1 MAAASPRS
9 LAAAA
14 CLLALL
20 FAGFLQAADARRLLD
35 TAAMSP
41 GLAPAPSPGAAGRAG
56 RLLFEAPAPSPGAAG
71 RAGRLLFEAPAPSP
85 GADRAG
91 RLLSEG
97 GGRALLGGGLRLA
110 GRLLLGLGL

>member
-56 RLLFEAPAPSPGAAG
+56 RLLFEAPAPSPGA
-71 RAGRLLFEAPAPSP
+71 
-85 GADRAG
+85 DHAG